1 MKRWIT
7 VLVTGVAST
16 LAVERA
22 LVLTRNPNLAPS
34 LVLLGAATVP
44 AAFLTFL
51 YGRRL
56 PYTVGA
62 GAVAVAALLG
72 GVAGS
77 TAAGVLEYDT
87 QHALGTLPT
96 VGIALI
102 EEACKLLV
110 VLGALI
116 VLRRRTTADGLLIG
130 VAVGAGFA
138 ALETMGYAVTTL
150 LNSHDDV
157 LDALDVL
164 AWRGLFSPAGHMA
177 WTGIAAAALYAAARS
192 GWARR
197 RTAVAVAAFAVAV
210 GLHTAWD
217 ATRLMPVMASVAAV
231 SIAALTWTAHRTARR
246 DHS

>member
-1 MKRWIT
+1 MKRWIAVLLAGLVST
-7 VLVTGVAST
+7 V
-16 LAVERA
+16 AVERA
-22 LVLTRNPNLAPS
+22 FVFTRNPNLAPS
-34 LVLLGAATVP
+34 LILLGAATVP

-56 PYTVGA
+56 PYTIGA
-62 GAVAVAALLG
+62 GTVAVAALLG
-72 GVAGS
+72 GVIGS

-96 VGIALI
+96 VGVALI

-110 VLGALI
+110 PLGALL
-116 VLRRRTTADGLLIG
+116 VLRRRTAADGLLIG

-150 LNSHDDV
+150 LNSHDA

-164 AWRGLFSPAGHMA
+164 ALRGLFSPAGHMA
-177 WTGIAAAALYAAARS
+177 WTGIGAAALYAAARAR
-192 GWARR
+192 WALH
-197 RTAVAVAAFAVAV
+197 RTVRAVAAFAVAV

-217 ATRLMPVMASVAAV
+217 ATRFMPVMAAVAVV
-231 SIAALTWTAHRTARR
+231 SLVALARTAHHTL
-246 DHS
+246 SEELS